1 MKVLEKSYNV
11 LTIDVG
17 TITPGTAKVI
27 GTNLDYQAIKRI
39 TGKSG
44 LLKVNAVI
52 DNFPMSGTMA
62 VNPWMQDDKL
72 DVTCLTNVGLELK
85 AIVGTLEPS
94 ASGMKATVT
103 VQEIATAD

>member
-1 MKVLEKSYNV
+1 MKVVEKSYNV

-17 TITPGTAKVI
+17 EITPGTPKVI

-44 LLKVNAVI
+44 LLKVRAVI
-52 DNFPMSGTMA
+52 GDFPMSGTMA
-62 VNPWMQDDKL
+62 INPWMQDDKL
-72 DVTCLTNVGLELK
+72 EATCLTNVGEELK

-94 ASGMKATVT
+94 LDGMKATVILQDLVT
-103 VQEIATAD
+103 T

>member
-1 MKVLEKSYNV
+1 MKVVEKSYNV

-44 LLKVNAVI
+44 LLKVRAVI
-52 DNFPMSGTMA
+52 GDFPMSGTMA

-72 DVTCLTNVGLELK
+72 EVTCLTNVGLELK
-85 AIVGTLEPS
+85 AIIGTIEPS
-94 ASGMKATVT
+94 DDGMKATVT
-103 VQEIATAD
+103 VQEITTT

>member
-1 MKVLEKSYNV
+1 MKIVQKSYNV

-17 TITPGTAKVI
+17 TITPGTPKVI

-39 TGKSG
+39 SAKSG
-44 LLKVNAVI
+44 LLKVMAVMGG
-52 DNFPMSGTMA
+52 FPMSGTMA

-72 DVTCLTNVGLELK
+72 EVTCLTNVGEQLK

-94 ASGMKATVT
+94 DDGMKATVT
-103 VQEIATAD
+103 VQELSTT